1 MGPCLTLYFDLNI
14 THHNSKKILC
24 HKSGQLHVRPVL
36 GSGACSCWW
45 SGSCRAVLF
54 HMVPGFCRL
63 MGWTSPRHEVVQFPA
78 VCCKWHPGIM
88 MIFAYYLVSRK
99 PKHVTNSASKEIG
112 NKCHIQLTA
121 QALTSIRDAGKHC
134 WEQLAFGCG
143 RVPATRDT
151 QVGRNIDGNSMVS
164 WLGVGAYP

>member
-24 HKSGQLHVRPVL
+24 HKSGHLHVRPVL
-36 GSGACSCWW
+36 GSGACRPDGLGVAGLCFSTWC
-45 SGSCRAVLF
+45 
-54 HMVPGFCRL
+54 PGFADLWDGRL
-63 MGWTSPRHEVVQFPA
+63 QEVVQFPA
-78 VCCKWHPGIM
+78 VCCKLHPGIM

-99 PKHVTNSASKEIG
+99 PKHVTNFASKEIG

-164 WLGVGAYP
+164 WFGVGAYP